1 MPRDNMTK
9 SLFYRMPAHFGP
21 TPGPRQGPNGEK
33 FADVGSPL
41 SVVASVSFL
50 TDRARLEDILPP
62 GFAIEGEPIVTVEMR
77 HMTEIEWLAGR
88 GYNTFG
94 VSFPARYD
102 GAKDHVAA
110 PFLAVLWENLPDPI
124 LSGRDEL
131 GFSKIYAELP
141 APRVLRGKRIY
152 EAAWLGH
159 TFATLE
165 LSGLAQIDPSSLA
178 PLRSGG
184 RLHYKYIPRTGAPG
198 EADVAYAT
206 FTPPTGYNVKVL
218 SAARAQGAVGF
229 HRSSWEQLPTMAHI
243 VNILAELPQIEPRG
257 ATLLET
263 RGAKDLSDQQALS

>member
-1 MPRDNMTK
+1 MPRDSITTK
-9 SLFYRMPAHFGP
+9 LFYRMPAHFGP

-33 FADVGSPL
+33 FADVDTPH
-41 SVVASVSFL
+41 SVLASVSFL
-50 TDRARLEDILPP
+50 TDRAKLEDILPP
-62 GFAIEGEPIVTVEMR
+62 GFALDGEPVVTVEMR
-77 HMTEIEWLAGR
+77 HMTELEWLAGR

-102 GAKDHVAA
+102 GTRDHIAA

-141 APRVLRGKRIY
+141 PPRMLRGRRIY
-152 EAAWLGH
+152 EAGWLGH
-159 TFATLE
+159 NFATME
-165 LSGLAQIDPSSLA
+165 LSDLKDVQPSAL
-178 PLRSGG
+178 PVPRSGG

-206 FTPPTGYNVKVL
+206 FTPPTGYNVKIL
-218 SAARAQGAVGF
+218 SAAQGRGTVQF
-229 HRSSWEQLPTMAHI
+229 HRSTWEELPTMAHI
-243 VNILAELPQIEPRG
+243 VNALAELPQLEMRG

-263 RGAKDLSDQQALS
+263 RGAKDLSDQKALA

>member
-1 MPRDNMTK
+1 MPRDSTTAK
-9 SLFYRMPAHFGP
+9 LFYRMPAHFGP

-33 FADVGSPL
+33 FTDADSPL

-50 TDRARLEDILPP
+50 TDQAKLEDILPP
-62 GFAIEGEPIVTVEMR
+62 GFSLDGEPVVTIEMR

-94 VSFPARYD
+94 VTFPARYD
-102 GAKDHVAA
+102 GTRDHVAA

-141 APRVLRGKRIY
+141 PPRVLRGRRIF

-159 TFATLE
+159 GFATME
-165 LSGLAQIDPSSLA
+165 LSDLKSVQPSALPA
-178 PLRSGG
+178 PRSGG

-206 FTPPTGYNVKVL
+206 FTPPTGYNVKML
-218 SAARAQGAVGF
+218 SAAQGRGAVQF
-229 HRSSWEQLPTMAHI
+229 HRSTWEELPTMAHI
-243 VNILAELPQIEPRG
+243 VNTLAELPQIEMRG
-257 ATLLET
+257 AMLLET
-263 RGAKDLSDQQALS
+263 RGAKDLSDQKALA